1 MTQEKLVI
9 SLSGKKKYA
18 KKKLLQDFQR
28 GITHVFWQYLGY
40 HMLLFPIIMSLK
52 RMNKVAFDWMQ
63 PCHRNK
69 ALLHM
74 SYLFWLIRDRHI

>member
-28 GITHVFWQYLGY
+28 GITHVFWQYYSCFQYVIKTNEQGG
-40 HMLLFPIIMSLK
+40 I
-52 RMNKVAFDWMQ
+52 
-63 PCHRNK
+63 
-69 ALLHM
+69 
-74 SYLFWLIRDRHI
+74 